1 MSQENVQK
9 VSLNQRNQALLL
21 LIEQL
26 KNVSHDV
33 L

>member
-1 MSQENVQK
+1 MSQENMKK

>member
-1 MSQENVQK
+1 MSKENAKK

>member
-1 MSQENVQK
+1 MSQENVKK

>member
-1 MSQENVQK
+1 MSQENVKK

-26 KNVSHDV
+26 ENVSHDV